1 LLDVRDMQTF
11 KLLWPAT
18 ILIAGCLEPRLDDG
32 AGSIAKTDKPAA
44 ARPSLIV
51 VPAPDSDGDGFST
64 PSDCDDTDPDVHPY
78 AREVANGV
86 DDNCD
91 GRIDEPVLAYSATRP
106 PEGNSYAELATID
119 LRISDA
125 ATIAYLNANPYVRF
139 ALTYEALEQAS
150 GAAVTTPARAAMIT
164 PSTWSSGVPG
174 PNLLRLNP
182 NNPLNGFTP
191 RTVYRLTI
199 QLFDF
204 TAVTPIGPASDWF
217 YMVTGG
223 TAAMPSDTLNWARVD
238 MVLRALDQY
247 GPSQTG
253 AIGPNG
259 RVDPDGTRF
268 VSSLHPAY
276 NPGDELTGWCD
287 WFYHYLG
294 AVVTDGLDG
303 SIAANPVVDGGNTFW
318 KDTMNPDNVPN
329 AFRDPL
335 DDGCGSEIGD
345 VDGNGIAGEVIDHGC
360 QSYTAA
366 QVRLDR
372 DDNQFYSNIST
383 NIYYDAV
390 KSLASN
396 QAMGNYQAM
405 DSHAGMFLAFDPN
418 GDGSF
423 DGAGT
428 AGTVWSIEG
437 NVGDR
442 VKIMHR
448 TAADPI
454 INGFGKLTLA
464 MFSP

>member
-1 LLDVRDMQTF
+1 
-11 KLLWPAT
+11 
-18 ILIAGCLEPRLDDG
+18 
-32 AGSIAKTDKPAA
+32 
-44 ARPSLIV
+44 
-51 VPAPDSDGDGFST
+51 
-64 PSDCDDTDPDVHPY
+64 
-78 AREVANGV
+78 
-86 DDNCD
+86 
-91 GRIDEPVLAYSATRP
+91 
-106 PEGNSYAELATID
+106 
-119 LRISDA
+119 
-125 ATIAYLNANPYVRF
+125 
-139 ALTYEALEQAS
+139 
-150 GAAVTTPARAAMIT
+150 
-164 PSTWSSGVPG
+164 
-174 PNLLRLNP
+174 
-182 NNPLNGFTP
+182 
-191 RTVYRLTI
+191 
-199 QLFDF
+199 
-204 TAVTPIGPASDWF
+204 
-217 YMVTGG
+217 
-223 TAAMPSDTLNWARVD
+223 
-238 MVLRALDQY
+238 
-247 GPSQTG
+247 
-253 AIGPNG
+253 
-259 RVDPDGTRF
+259 
-268 VSSLHPAY
+268 
-276 NPGDELTGWCD
+276 
-287 WFYHYLG
+287 
-294 AVVTDGLDG
+294 
-303 SIAANPVVDGGNTFW
+303 
-318 KDTMNPDNVPN
+318 MNPDNVPN